1 MHFQITIPIYD
12 LEIPGEKEL
21 EISSKKIKT
30 HKCKTEITHGRSGY
44 DPHLNTLIR
53 LHFNIH
59 RNFSK
64 F

>member
-30 HKCKTEITHGRSGY
+30 HKCKTEITEGV
-44 DPHLNTLIR
+44 DMTLT
-53 LHFNIH
+53 
-59 RNFSK
+59 
-64 F
+64 